1 MLDEHGNDPE
11 AAIRVLLA
19 RLGAPVKAKAPPAS
33 EAAMAWGDLFVAF
46 VPMANYIPLLRE
58 AIAGEPA
65 FVERK
70 V

>member
-1 MLDEHGNDPE
+1 M
-11 AAIRVLLA
+11 LLA